1 MAVDSRSETVE
12 YRNVGQAFGPA
23 RRKTM
28 EQSLGDGALKKVNR
42 RLLPMA
48 MMLFFMSLL
57 DRTNISFAALDM
69 NKDLGLSLNQY
80 GVAASI
86 FYVGY
91 FLFEIPSNFV
101 LQTVGARIWLS
112 RIMMTWGAVVIANA
126 FVGGGTSLY
135 TVRFLLGVAEAGL
148 LPGLLL
154 YLAQWLPAHQ
164 RGLAFGMLLST
175 TAIAYAVGGPFTTW
189 LMTFSAFGLKG
200 WQTMYIVQG
209 ILTIGIGV
217 AAFFLLPRY
226 IADAKWLAPQEKAW
240 LQRRL
245 DDEENRKKGIGATTV
260 RQGFLDLRV
269 LMTTATCFFL
279 VCANFGTVLFL
290 PQILKP
296 AFPAWTNV
304 QISLLISLAFVFGGI
319 AGIVSGLHSD
329 RTGERKWHMVASA
342 AVATIGYGYAAYANT
357 PVLQFVGIC
366 VGVLGIW
373 SIFGVFWAHAGDLL
387 GGAAAA
393 GGLAFINSVGSL
405 GGVVAPNVLAYA
417 KTATGSF
424 SGSLASLSAFAL
436 VTGLLAASLR
446 AIARPENSRS
456 VLD

>member
-1 MAVDSRSETVE
+1 MADSLER
-12 YRNVGQAFGPA
+12 
-23 RRKTM
+23 
-28 EQSLGDGALKKVNR
+28 GALKKVNR

-48 MMLFFMSLL
+48 MVLFFMSLL

-69 NKDLGLSLNQY
+69 NKDLGLSLHQY
-80 GVAASI
+80 SVAASI

-101 LQTVGARIWLS
+101 LQRVGARIWLS
-112 RIMMTWGAVVIANA
+112 RIMMTWGLVVIANA
-126 FVGGGTSLY
+126 FVWGATSLY
-135 TVRFLLGVAEAGL
+135 TVRFVLGVAEAGL
-148 LPGLLL
+148 LPGLLF

-164 RGLAFGMLLST
+164 RGLAFGTLLST
-175 TAIAYAVGGPFTTW
+175 TAIAYAAGGPFTTW
-189 LMTFSAFGLKG
+189 LMTFSVVGLKG

-209 ILTIGIGV
+209 ILTIGIGT
-217 AAFFLLPRY
+217 AALFLLPRY
-226 IADAKWLAPQEKAW
+226 IADTKWLTPQEKAW
-240 LQRRL
+240 LQGRL
-245 DDEENRKKGIGATTV
+245 DDEETRKKTIGATTV
-260 RQGFLDLRV
+260 RQGFLDRRV

-296 AFPAWTNV
+296 AFPALTNV
-304 QISLLISLAFVFGGI
+304 QISLLISLAFVFGGV
-319 AGIVSGLHSD
+319 AGIVCGLHSD
-329 RTGERKWHMVASA
+329 GTGERKWHMAASA
-342 AVATIGYGYAAYANT
+342 AVATVGYAYAAFAGT

-393 GGLAFINSVGSL
+393 GGLALINSVGSL

-417 KTATGSF
+417 KTASGSF
-424 SGSLASLSAFAL
+424 SGSLAALSAFAL

-446 AIARPENSRS
+446 KVART
-456 VLD
+456 

>member
-1 MAVDSRSETVE
+1 MA
-12 YRNVGQAFGPA
+12 
-23 RRKTM
+23 
-28 EQSLGDGALKKVNR
+28 QSLEHGVLKKVNR

-69 NKDLGLSLNQY
+69 NKDLGLSLDQY

-91 FLFEIPSNFV
+91 FLFEIPSNIV
-101 LQTVGARIWLS
+101 LQRVGARFWLS

-126 FVGGGTSLY
+126 FVGGATSLY

-209 ILTIGIGV
+209 MLTIGIG
-217 AAFFLLPRY
+217 ATALFLLPRF

-240 LQRRL
+240 LQGRL
-245 DDEENRKKGIGATTV
+245 DQEENRKKAIGATTV
-260 RQGFLDLRV
+260 RQGFLDRRV

-296 AFPAWTNV
+296 AFPALTNV
-304 QISLLISLAFVFGGI
+304 QVSLLISVAFVFGGV
-319 AGIVSGLHSD
+319 AGIVCGLHSD
-329 RTGERKWHMVASA
+329 STGERKWHMAASA
-342 AVATIGYGYAAYANT
+342 AVATIGYGYAAFANT
-357 PVLQFVGIC
+357 PVLQFIGIC

-393 GGLAFINSVGSL
+393 GGLALINSFGSL

-417 KTATGSF
+417 KAASGSF
-424 SGSLASLSAFAL
+424 SASLAALSAFAL

-446 AIARPENSRS
+446 EIARPRKFEGRAG
-456 VLD
+456 

>member
-1 MAVDSRSETVE
+1 MAV
-12 YRNVGQAFGPA
+12 
-23 RRKTM
+23 
-28 EQSLGDGALKKVNR
+28 SLGDSALRKVNR

-48 MMLFFMSLL
+48 MLLFFMSLL

-69 NKDLGLSLNQY
+69 NEDLGLSLDRY

-101 LQTVGARIWLS
+101 LQRVGARIWLS
-112 RIMMTWGAVVIANA
+112 RIMMSWGMVVIANA
-126 FVGGGTSLY
+126 FVQGGTSLY
-135 TVRFLLGVAEAGL
+135 VVRFILGVAEAGL

-154 YLAQWLPAHQ
+154 YLALWLPAHQ
-164 RGLAFGMLLST
+164 RGLAFGTFLST

-189 LMTFSAFGLKG
+189 LMTFSFFGLKG

-209 ILTIGIGV
+209 ILTIGIG
-217 AAFFLLPRY
+217 AAALFLLPSD
-226 IADAKWLAPQEKAW
+226 IADAKWLEPQEKAW
-240 LQRRL
+240 LQGRL
-245 DDEENRKKGIGATTV
+245 DEEERRKKVIGVTTV
-260 RQGFLDLRV
+260 RQGFLDGRV

-296 AFPAWTNV
+296 AFLELTNV
-304 QISLLISLAFVFGGI
+304 QISLLVSLAFVFGGV
-319 AGIVSGLHSD
+319 AGIACGRHSD
-329 RTGERKWHMVASA
+329 RTGERRWHMAASA
-342 AVATIGYGYAAYANT
+342 AVATVGYGYAAFAGT
-357 PVLQFVGIC
+357 PILQFVGIC

-373 SIFGVFWAHAGDLL
+373 SIFGIFWAHAGDLL

-393 GGLAFINSVGSL
+393 GGLAFINSFGSL

-417 KTATGSF
+417 KAASGSF
-424 SGSLASLSAFAL
+424 SGSLVALSAFAL

-446 AIARPENSRS
+446 KMARP
-456 VLD
+456 

>member
-1 MAVDSRSETVE
+1 MTE
-12 YRNVGQAFGPA
+12 
-23 RRKTM
+23 
-28 EQSLGDGALKKVNR
+28 SLEDGAFRKVNR

-48 MMLFFMSLL
+48 MLLFFMSLL

-69 NKDLGLSLNQY
+69 NKDLGLSLDQY

-101 LQTVGARIWLS
+101 LQKVGARIWLS
-112 RIMMTWGAVVIANA
+112 RIMITWGIVVIANA
-126 FVGGGTSLY
+126 FVQGGTSLY

-154 YLAQWLPAHQ
+154 YLALWLPAHQ
-164 RGLAFGMLLST
+164 RGLAFGTLLST

-189 LMTFSAFGLKG
+189 LMSFSVFGLKG

-209 ILTIGIGV
+209 ILTIGIG
-217 AAFFLLPRY
+217 AAALFLLPSY
-226 IADAKWLAPQEKAW
+226 VAEATWLAPQEKAW
-240 LQRRL
+240 LHGRL
-245 DDEENRKKGIGATTV
+245 DEEENRKKVIGVTTV
-260 RQGFLDLRV
+260 RQGFLDSRV
-269 LMTTATCFFL
+269 LMITATCFFL

-296 AFPAWTNV
+296 AFPDLTNV
-304 QISLLISLAFVFGGI
+304 QISLLVSLAFVFGGV
-319 AGIVSGLHSD
+319 AGIACGRHSD
-329 RTGERKWHMVASA
+329 RTGERKWHMTASA
-342 AVATIGYGYAAYANT
+342 AVATVGYAYAAVAGT
-357 PVLQFVGIC
+357 PVLQFIGIC

-393 GGLAFINSVGSL
+393 GGLAFINSFGSL

-417 KTATGSF
+417 KAASGSF
-424 SGSLASLSAFAL
+424 SGSLVALSAFAL
-436 VTGLLAASLR
+436 ATGLLTASLR
-446 AIARPENSRS
+446 KTARS
-456 VLD
+456 

>member
-1 MAVDSRSETVE
+1 MA
-12 YRNVGQAFGPA
+12 
-23 RRKTM
+23 
-28 EQSLGDGALKKVNR
+28 QSLEHGVLKKVNR

-69 NKDLGLSLNQY
+69 NKDLGLSLDQY

-91 FLFEIPSNFV
+91 FLFEIPSNIV
-101 LQTVGARIWLS
+101 LQRVGARFWLS

-126 FVGGGTSLY
+126 FVGGATSLY

-209 ILTIGIGV
+209 MLTIGIG
-217 AAFFLLPRY
+217 ATALFLLPRF

-240 LQRRL
+240 LQGRL
-245 DDEENRKKGIGATTV
+245 DQEENRKKAIGATTV
-260 RQGFLDLRV
+260 RQGFLDRRV

-296 AFPAWTNV
+296 AFPALTNV
-304 QISLLISLAFVFGGI
+304 QVSLLISVAFVFGGV
-319 AGIVSGLHSD
+319 AGIVCGLHSD
-329 RTGERKWHMVASA
+329 RTGERKWHMAASA
-342 AVATIGYGYAAYANT
+342 AVATIGYGYAAFANT
-357 PVLQFVGIC
+357 PVLQFIGIC

-393 GGLAFINSVGSL
+393 GGLALINSFGSL

-417 KTATGSF
+417 KAASGSF
-424 SGSLASLSAFAL
+424 TASLAALSAFAL

-446 AIARPENSRS
+446 EIARPRKFEGRAG
-456 VLD
+456 

>member
-1 MAVDSRSETVE
+1 VA
-12 YRNVGQAFGPA
+12 
-23 RRKTM
+23 
-28 EQSLGDGALKKVNR
+28 QSLELGVLKKVNR

-48 MMLFFMSLL
+48 MVLFFMSLL

-69 NKDLGLSLNQY
+69 NKDLGLSLDQY

-101 LQTVGARIWLS
+101 LQRVGARFWLS
-112 RIMMTWGAVVIANA
+112 RIMMTWGAVVAANA
-126 FVGGGTSLY
+126 FVGGATSLY

-200 WQTMYIVQG
+200 WQMMYIVQG
-209 ILTIGIGV
+209 MLTIGIG
-217 AAFFLLPRY
+217 AAALFLLPRF

-240 LQRRL
+240 LQGRL
-245 DDEENRKKGIGATTV
+245 DQEESRKKAIGATTV
-260 RQGFLDLRV
+260 RQGFLDRRV

-296 AFPAWTNV
+296 AFPALTNV
-304 QISLLISLAFVFGGI
+304 QVSLLISVAFVFGGV
-319 AGIVSGLHSD
+319 AGIVCGLHSD
-329 RTGERKWHMVASA
+329 RTDERKWHMAASA
-342 AVATIGYGYAAYANT
+342 AVATIGYAYAAFANT
-357 PVLQFVGIC
+357 PVLQFIGIC

-393 GGLAFINSVGSL
+393 GGLALINSMGSL

-417 KTATGSF
+417 KAASGSF
-424 SGSLASLSAFAL
+424 SASLAALSAFAL

-446 AIARPENSRS
+446 EIARPRKFEGQAG
-456 VLD
+456 